1 MTNIYCFY
9 ISISARLAED
19 NSIIKLPILRALK
32 SLELS
37 FTHEFYY
44 RLSGFTNMYN
54 NGKTEPGKN
63 FLTSYVLKFE
73 LDRRFMGL
81 SEWHKLYKDLLSRP
95 PCKT

>member
-1 MTNIYCFY
+1 MY
-9 ISISARLAED
+9 I
-19 NSIIKLPILRALK
+19 
-32 SLELS
+32 
-37 FTHEFYY
+37 
-44 RLSGFTNMYN
+44 
-54 NGKTEPGKN
+54 NGKTEPGEN